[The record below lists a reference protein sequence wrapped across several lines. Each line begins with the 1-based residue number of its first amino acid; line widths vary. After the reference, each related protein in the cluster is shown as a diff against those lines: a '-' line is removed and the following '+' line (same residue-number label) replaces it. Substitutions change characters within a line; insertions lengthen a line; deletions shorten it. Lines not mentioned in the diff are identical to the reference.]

1 MSENLTPEVLAD
13 PIEAAK
19 ERLAYVKNA
28 LGRMKDRRAAQALAE
43 LSRLE
48 GENKQLAKAW
58 EAKHKSQMASEKEA
72 KKWFEQGH
80 AAVKRAH
87 EAETALVEA
96 RRQVAEQREALNK
109 AIRQLSD
116 SEAHEISRI
125 LDARDTL
132 ILARGLLASPPSGV
146 AETFSPE
153 AKRQAWSLLE
163 QAVEGLAP
171 TNNGGS
177 ET

>member
-1 MSENLTPEVLAD
+1 MTD
-13 PIEAAK
+13 PIQAAK
-19 ERLAYVKNA
+19 DRLDQFVAYVRGEKIN
-28 LGRMKDRRAAQALAE
+28 KVHIIRAAAIMRSEVMAE

-48 GENKQLAKAW
+48 GENKRLAKAW
-58 EAKHKSQMASEKEA
+58 EAKHKSQTASEKD
-72 KKWFEQGH
+72 
-80 AAVKRAH
+80 
-87 EAETALVEA
+87 ALVEA

-177 ET
+177 DA